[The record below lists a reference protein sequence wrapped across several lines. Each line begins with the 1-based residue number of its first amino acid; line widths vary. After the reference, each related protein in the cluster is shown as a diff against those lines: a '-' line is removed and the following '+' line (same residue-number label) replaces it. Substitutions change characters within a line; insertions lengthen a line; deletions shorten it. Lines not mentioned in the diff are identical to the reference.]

1 MEGKAILKW
10 CKNLNIDWGS
20 SYYKLSD
27 NSIVKV
33 QIWDT
38 SGRTWARNSIETY
51 YKGVD
56 FIILIYDISYKDT
69 FNECK
74 NYYCEK
80 IKQLCKN
87 NIKVMLIG
95 NKKDLEY
102 KREISFE
109 EANSFA
115 LENNYIYMEA
125 SCQRNEN
132 VFETFEKAIEMAL
145 IEKKKENGNQ
155 LKSKNENQFKSKKK
169 EDCLL
174 I

>member
-1 MEGKAILKW
+1 MKSFDT
-10 CKNLNIDWGS
+10 LNIDWDS

-38 SGRTWARNSIETY
+38 SGRTRCRNSTEKIYERT
-51 YKGVD
+51 D
-56 FIILIYDISYKDT
+56 CIILIYDVSCKGT

-80 IKQLCKN
+80 IKQLCKD

-132 VFETFEKAIEMAL
+132 VFESFEKAIEITL
-145 IEKKKENGNQ
+145 IEKKKENENQLILKGLNQ
-155 LKSKNENQFKSKKK
+155 LKLKKK

>member
-1 MEGKAILKW
+1 MIYGILQDYIGLERVLKAIIK
-10 CKNLNIDWGS
+10 
-20 SYYKLSD
+20 
-27 NSIVKV
+27 
-33 QIWDT
+33 
-38 SGRTWARNSIETY
+38 A
-51 YKGVD
+51 
-56 FIILIYDISYKDT
+56 LIYDICYKHT

-80 IKQLCKN
+80 IKQLCKD
-87 NIKVMLIG
+87 NIKVILIG

-132 VFETFEKAIEMAL
+132 VFESFEKAIEITL
-145 IEKKKENGNQ
+145 IEKKKENENQLILKGLNQ
-155 LKSKNENQFKSKKK
+155 LKLKKK